1 MNRFLGLTIFLSLV
15 LFSCSK
21 STEDKLIGSW
31 FDEDRGVTITM
42 NSDKTSVLSRNGE
55 TRPGVWSFNEEN
67 MQLCAGENH
76 SNTDCG
82 YIVNVDKN
90 VLCIEERGD
99 TLCLNKV
106 K

>member
-1 MNRFLGLTIFLSLV
+1 MNRFLGLIIFLSLV

-31 FDEDRGVTITM
+31 IDEDWGVTITM
-42 NSDKTSVLSRNGE
+42 NPDKTLALSHNGE
-55 TRPGVWSFNEEN
+55 TRPGGWSFNDEN
-67 MQLCAGENH
+67 MQLCTSGNH
-76 SNTDCG
+76 SDNCG
-82 YIVNVDKN
+82 YIVNVDEN